1 MIPARIPRVARTS
14 PRQPLSSSSYAEAD
28 YCIALRIWD
37 VLLWFAIMQRPRRDV
52 GICADFANTLAEYS
66 IQLLLRSIFPFDL
79 VPMTRID
86 PIQKVQVRRMQHTH
100 THTLYNCYMS
110 LRLSLSLSLSLRC
123 SWRLS
128 SKTTSMEGASS
139 GL

>member
-14 PRQPLSSSSYAEAD
+14 PRQQLSSSSYAEAD

-66 IQLLLRSIFPFDL
+66 IQLLPRSIFPFDL

-86 PIQKVQVRRMQHTH
+86 PIQKTQVRIWYSQ
-100 THTLYNCYMS
+100 S
-110 LRLSLSLSLSLRC
+110 
-123 SWRLS
+123 
-128 SKTTSMEGASS
+128 
-139 GL
+139 

>member
-1 MIPARIPRVARTS
+1 MQADPVMVPARIPRVARTS

-66 IQLLLRSIFPFDL
+66 IQLLPRSIFPFDL

-86 PIQKVQVRRMQHTH
+86 PIQKTQVSTGV
-100 THTLYNCYMS
+100 
-110 LRLSLSLSLSLRC
+110 RLPCCCILCEPR
-123 SWRLS
+123 
-128 SKTTSMEGASS
+128 KTVFQ
-139 GL
+139 

>member
-66 IQLLLRSIFPFDL
+66 IQLLPRSIFPFDL

-86 PIQKVQVRRMQHTH
+86 PIQKVQVRRMHASRWVCTHIRTYTH
-100 THTLYNCYMS
+100 TYTS
-110 LRLSLSLSLSLRC
+110 RC
-123 SWRLS
+123 SWILS
-128 SKTTSMEGASS
+128 LKTTSTEDVSS
-139 GL
+139 DLL